1 MLPNAAR
8 IVWWEMPC
16 RHKTILHDDHDE
28 GSSLIQSD
36 AFAAANFLRS
46 LSSQM
51 FHTQVTKCYDHK
63 KNPSGIIYK
72 KIIPED

>member
-1 MLPNAAR
+1 
-8 IVWWEMPC
+8 MPC
-16 RHKTILHDDHDE
+16 RHKAIHHDVDHDE
-28 GSSLIQSD
+28 GSSLIWSD
-36 AFAAANFLRS
+36 AFAAANSLRS

-63 KNPSGIIYK
+63 KNPSDIIYK